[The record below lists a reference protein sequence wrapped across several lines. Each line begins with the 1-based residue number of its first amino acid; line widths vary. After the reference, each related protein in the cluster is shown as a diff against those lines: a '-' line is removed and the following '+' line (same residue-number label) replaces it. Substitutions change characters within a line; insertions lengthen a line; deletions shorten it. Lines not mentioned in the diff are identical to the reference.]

1 MEHLPALGNLFLG
14 TPTEAPEAFQFWKR
28 DSGKVTDDKKYQSA
42 IDPVKIT
49 RQATRQGAN
58 GGADAPLPVKDIEWL
73 KTFAA
78 ALRNTDAR
86 AETDLRVQWRAA
98 VMDTMDHKERHYQA
112 LATTLQAKANRV
124 QDAMTRQ
131 LGSYRGGTNP
141 LVPPNTPSW
150 DIIKDGDKIKLF
162 NAYVDMVATAE
173 QNKDAARQKKRDFAA
188 ATTGTP
194 PNPNRPTNRG
204 EPPSA
209 TFNALC
215 EQLAVAIDTLVAEYP
230 SQEDLLNSVA
240 MHFNAFVKNP
250 AIARQKSFN
259 FIIMGN
265 AGVGKTRL
273 ALTLGQALGALG
285 MYVYSDVKVID
296 RSALVAEYEGQTAP
310 RSKQT
315 LSDGLER
322 VIFLDEAYSITVIDE
337 KPDGRRVPNP
347 YSQEAIVELLTHL
360 ELQKGNTTFIAAGY
374 EGRMLNEF
382 LAFNDGLKS
391 RFTNYVRMDDYE
403 PHELRRIF
411 VSSLARF
418 FTDAG
423 ETHLEAVE
431 RVNTWFSAEAL
442 AFLEHVFCQS
452 GATHTS
458 MVTDPADAQGDLVEE
473 EEYDYP
479 YMKRLWSAQA
489 RQMVNMAGLA
499 ADMLSSSEVFEQLGV
514 TDDNTTSFALSPHDV
529 YRLIANTVERDEGV
543 AGGIP
548 YVQELSDIARKGMW
562 VSAAGNWGVPG
573 GASGSAACKRKD
585 APTAGGSSSGD
596 GDGDSPTPPTSA
608 APSEAGDATP
618 GGPRRGRS
626 SGGPK
631 IARGS

>member
-14 TPTEAPEAFQFWKR
+14 SPTDAPEAFQFWKR
-28 DSGKVTDDKKYQSA
+28 DSGKVADDKKYQTA

-49 RQATRQGAN
+49 RQATRQGTD
-58 GGADAPLPVKDIEWL
+58 GADAPLAVKDIEWL
-73 KTFAA
+73 KAFAT
-78 ALRNTDAR
+78 ALRDTNAR
-86 AETDLRVQWRAA
+86 DETDLRVQWRDS
-98 VMDTMDHKERHYQA
+98 VMDTMDHKEAHYQA
-112 LATTLQAKANRV
+112 LAATLQAKADRAK
-124 QDAMTRQ
+124 DAMTRQ
-131 LGSYRGGTNP
+131 LGSYRGGANP
-141 LVPPNTPSW
+141 LVPPSTPSW
-150 DIIKDGDKIKLF
+150 DIIKDGDKIKLY
-162 NAYVDMVATAE
+162 NAYVEMVATAD
-173 QNKDAARQKKRDFAA
+173 QNKDAARAKKREFAS
-188 ATTGTP
+188 ATPGTP
-194 PNPNRPTNRG
+194 PNPNRPSNRG

-209 TFNALC
+209 AFNALC

-230 SQEDLLNSVA
+230 SQEDLLNAVA

-285 MYVYSDVKVID
+285 MYVYSDVKTID

-403 PHELRRIF
+403 PDELRRIF
-411 VSSLARF
+411 VSSLARLF
-418 FTDAG
+418 MDSD
-423 ETHLEAVE
+423 ETHLAAVE
-431 RVNTWFSAEAL
+431 RVNAWFSAEAL
-442 AFLEHVFCQS
+442 AFLEHVFCAS
-452 GATHTS
+452 GVTHTI
-458 MVTDPADAQGDLVEE
+458 MVEDEENGGGDLVER
-473 EEYDYP
+473 EEYEYP

-499 ADMLSSSEVFEQLGV
+499 ADMLSSSEVFEKLGV
-514 TDDNTTSFALSPHDV
+514 TENNTASFVLSPHDM
-529 YRLIANTVERDEGV
+529 YRLVANQVERDEGV
-543 AGGIP
+543 AGAIP
-548 YVQELSDIARKGMW
+548 FVQELSAIAKEGMW
-562 VSAAGNWGVPG
+562 VSDAGNWGVPG
-573 GASGSAACKRKD
+573 GALGGGTCKRKEPPAGSSSSSSD
-585 APTAGGSSSGD
+585 APTPA
-596 GDGDSPTPPTSA
+596 TSV

-626 SGGPK
+626 GGGGGK
-631 IARGS
+631 IAKGF